1 LALPVNLL
9 KSFLWINRRN
19 EKDVVD
25 LYNSLTP
32 FVQLA
37 LADPP
42 NHMLNFGYWTRST
55 TSPIEAQIEL
65 CKLVGEFANLK
76 SARKVIDIGSG
87 FCAPAIL
94 WKSMYNNLD
103 ILCIDVNFN
112 QLAIALDIPITTTIA
127 KTDLFYV
134 VNKNVVNKNV
144 VNKNVVN
151 KNVVNKNV
159 ELTKLISLV
168 NAAVTRLPFAINSVD
183 TIIALES
190 AQHFKPLTAFLREC
204 RRVLTP
210 KGLLVVAIPV
220 LGRKLSN
227 ESIILQLAKLGIL
240 YFTWASEHYSLDNIK
255 SAMATE
261 GFEIQDIEHIGHGVY
276 EPCANYYI
284 QNRQILRQRLKT
296 KTDAKS
302 LIIEFVERIIYISA
316 LKMKDSSQKEIIDYV
331 LIKAVPAAF

>member
-103 ILCIDVNFN
+103 IVCIDVNFN
-112 QLAIALDIPITTTIA
+112 QLAIALEIPITTTIA

-144 VNKNVVN
+144 
-151 KNVVNKNV
+151 
-159 ELTKLISLV
+159 ELTKSISLV

-255 SAMATE
+255 SAMAIE

-316 LKMKDSSQKEIIDYV
+316 LKMKDSSQKEFIDYV

>member
-1 LALPVNLL
+1 
-9 KSFLWINRRN
+9 
-19 EKDVVD
+19 
-25 LYNSLTP
+25 
-32 FVQLA
+32 
-37 LADPP
+37 
-42 NHMLNFGYWTRST
+42 
-55 TSPIEAQIEL
+55 
-65 CKLVGEFANLK
+65 LVGEFANLK

-103 ILCIDVNFN
+103 IVCIDVNFN
-112 QLAIALDIPITTTIA
+112 QLAIALEIPITTTIA

-144 VNKNVVN
+144 
-151 KNVVNKNV
+151 
-159 ELTKLISLV
+159 ELTKSISLV

-255 SAMATE
+255 SAMAIE

>member
-1 LALPVNLL
+1 MNLL

-42 NHMLNFGYWTRST
+42 NHMLNFGYWIRST
-55 TSPIEAQIEL
+55 TSPIEAQIDL

-103 ILCIDVNFN
+103 IVCIDVNFN
-112 QLAIALDIPITTTIA
+112 QLAIALEIPITTTIA

-144 VNKNVVN
+144 
-151 KNVVNKNV
+151 
-159 ELTKLISLV
+159 ELTKSISLV

-240 YFTWASEHYSLDNIK
+240 YFTWASEHYSLANIK

-316 LKMKDSSQKEIIDYV
+316 LKMKDSSQNEIIDYV

>member
-1 LALPVNLL
+1 MNLL

-37 LADPP
+37 LADPT

-103 ILCIDVNFN
+103 IVCIDVNFN
-112 QLAIALDIPITTTIA
+112 QLAIALEIPITTTIA

-144 VNKNVVN
+144 
-151 KNVVNKNV
+151 
-159 ELTKLISLV
+159 ELTKSISLV

-190 AQHFKPLTAFLREC
+190 AQHFKPLTAFLRDC

-210 KGLLVVAIPV
+210 NGLLVVAIPV
-220 LGRKLSN
+220 LGRNLSN

-316 LKMKDSSQKEIIDYV
+316 LKMKDSSQNEIIDYV

>member
-37 LADPP
+37 LADPT

-103 ILCIDVNFN
+103 IVCIDVNFN
-112 QLAIALDIPITTTIA
+112 QLAIALEIPITTTIA

-144 VNKNVVN
+144 
-151 KNVVNKNV
+151 
-159 ELTKLISLV
+159 ELTKSISLV

-255 SAMATE
+255 SAMAIE

>member
-1 LALPVNLL
+1 VNLL

-112 QLAIALDIPITTTIA
+112 QLAIALEIPITTTIA
-127 KTDLFYV
+127 KTDLFY
-134 VNKNVVNKNV
+134 
-144 VNKNVVN
+144 VVN

-227 ESIILQLAKLGIL
+227 ESIILQFAKLEIL
-240 YFTWASEHYSLDNIK
+240 YFTWVSEHYSLDNIK

-261 GFEIQDIEHIGHGVY
+261 GFEIQDIEHIGHSVY

-284 QNRQILRQRLKT
+284 QNRQMLRQRLRIKT
-296 KTDAKS
+296 LPHAKS

-331 LIKAVPAAF
+331 LIKAVPAAS

>member
-1 LALPVNLL
+1 VNLL

-37 LADPP
+37 LADPT

-103 ILCIDVNFN
+103 IVCIDVNFN
-112 QLAIALDIPITTTIA
+112 QLAIALEIPITTTIA

-144 VNKNVVN
+144 
-151 KNVVNKNV
+151 
-159 ELTKLISLV
+159 ELTKSISLV

-220 LGRKLSN
+220 LGRKLPN

-255 SAMATE
+255 SAMAIE

>member
-1 LALPVNLL
+1 MNLL

-37 LADPP
+37 LADPT

-103 ILCIDVNFN
+103 IVCIDVNFN
-112 QLAIALDIPITTTIA
+112 QLAIALEIPITTTIA

-134 VNKNVVNKNV
+134 VNKNV
-144 VNKNVVN
+144 
-151 KNVVNKNV
+151 
-159 ELTKLISLV
+159 ELTKSISLV

-240 YFTWASEHYSLDNIK
+240 YFTWASEHYSLANIK

-331 LIKAVPAAF
+331 LIKGVPAAF

>member
-1 LALPVNLL
+1 MNSL
-9 KSFLWINRRN
+9 KSFLWISRRN
-19 EKDVVD
+19 GKDVVD
-25 LYNSLTP
+25 LYNALRP

-37 LADPP
+37 LADPN
-42 NHMLNFGYWTRST
+42 NHMLNFGYWTQST

-65 CKLVGEFANLK
+65 CNLVGKFANLK
-76 SARKVIDIGSG
+76 SAKKVIDIGSG
-87 FCAPAIL
+87 FCAPAML
-94 WKSMYNNLD
+94 WQTMYYNLD
-103 ILCIDVNFN
+103 IVCVDVNLK
-112 QLAIALDIPITTTIA
+112 QLATALEIPITTATIA

-134 VNKNVVNKNV
+134 VNKNV
-144 VNKNVVN
+144 
-151 KNVVNKNV
+151 
-159 ELTKLISLV
+159 ERTKSISLV
-168 NAAVTRLPFAINSVD
+168 NAAATRLPFAINSVD
-183 TIIALES
+183 TLVALES

-255 SAMATE
+255 SAMAIE

>member
-1 LALPVNLL
+1 MNLL

-37 LADPP
+37 LADPT
-42 NHMLNFGYWTRST
+42 NHMLNFGYWTQST

-103 ILCIDVNFN
+103 IVCIDVNFN
-112 QLAIALDIPITTTIA
+112 QLAIALEIPITTTIA

-144 VNKNVVN
+144 
-151 KNVVNKNV
+151 
-159 ELTKLISLV
+159 ELTKSISLV

>member
-1 LALPVNLL
+1 VTGVQTCALP
-9 KSFLWINRRN
+9 I
-19 EKDVVD
+19 
-25 LYNSLTP
+25 YSLTP

-103 ILCIDVNFN
+103 IVCIDVNFN
-112 QLAIALDIPITTTIA
+112 QLAIALEIPITTTIA

-144 VNKNVVN
+144 
-151 KNVVNKNV
+151 
-159 ELTKLISLV
+159 ELTKSISLV

-220 LGRKLSN
+220 RGRKLSN

-255 SAMATE
+255 SAMAIE

-302 LIIEFVERIIYISA
+302 LTIEFVERIIYISA

>member
-127 KTDLFYV
+127 KTDLFY
-134 VNKNVVNKNV
+134 
-144 VNKNVVN
+144 VVN

>member
-1 LALPVNLL
+1 MNSL

-37 LADPP
+37 LADPT
-42 NHMLNFGYWTRST
+42 NHMLNFGYWTRGT

-94 WKSMYNNLD
+94 WKTMYNNLD
-103 ILCIDVNFN
+103 IVCIDVNFN
-112 QLAIALDIPITTTIA
+112 QLAIALEIPTTTTIA

-134 VNKNVVNKNV
+134 VNKS
-144 VNKNVVN
+144 
-151 KNVVNKNV
+151 V
-159 ELTKLISLV
+159 ELTKSISLV

-210 KGLLVVAIPV
+210 TGLLVVAIPV

>member
-37 LADPP
+37 LADPT

-103 ILCIDVNFN
+103 IVCIDVNFN
-112 QLAIALDIPITTTIA
+112 QLAIALEIPITTTIA

-144 VNKNVVN
+144 
-151 KNVVNKNV
+151 
-159 ELTKLISLV
+159 ELTKSISLV

-240 YFTWASEHYSLDNIK
+240 YFTWASEHYSLANIK

>member
-1 LALPVNLL
+1 MNSL

-76 SARKVIDIGSG
+76 SAKKVIDIGSG

-103 ILCIDVNFN
+103 IVCIDVNFN
-112 QLAIALDIPITTTIA
+112 QLAIALEIPITTTIA

-144 VNKNVVN
+144 
-151 KNVVNKNV
+151 
-159 ELTKLISLV
+159 ELTKSISLV

-190 AQHFKPLTAFLREC
+190 AQHFKPLTAFLRDC

-210 KGLLVVAIPV
+210 NGLLVVAIPV
-220 LGRKLSN
+220 LGRNLSN

-240 YFTWASEHYSLDNIK
+240 YFIWASEHYSLDNIK
-255 SAMATE
+255 LAMATE
-261 GFEIQDIEHIGHGVY
+261 GFEIQDVEHIGHSLY

-284 QNRQILRQRLKT
+284 QNRQILRQRLKI
-296 KTDAKS
+296 KTLSHAKS

-316 LKMKDSSQKEIIDYV
+316 LKMKDSSQKEIIEYV
-331 LIKAVPAAF
+331 LIKAVPTAS

>member
-1 LALPVNLL
+1 MNSL

-37 LADPP
+37 LADPT
-42 NHMLNFGYWTRST
+42 NHMLNFGYWTRGT

-94 WKSMYNNLD
+94 WKTMYNNLD
-103 ILCIDVNFN
+103 IVCIDVNFN
-112 QLAIALDIPITTTIA
+112 QLAIALEIPTTTTIA

-134 VNKNVVNKNV
+134 VNKNVVNKS
-144 VNKNVVN
+144 
-151 KNVVNKNV
+151 V
-159 ELTKLISLV
+159 ELTKSISLV

-210 KGLLVVAIPV
+210 TGLLVVAIPV

>member
-1 LALPVNLL
+1 LALPVKSL
-9 KSFLWINRRN
+9 KSILWISRRN

-37 LADPP
+37 LADPN
-42 NHMLNFGYWTRST
+42 NHILNFGYWTQST

-65 CKLVGEFANLK
+65 CKLVGEFANLQ
-76 SARKVIDIGSG
+76 SAKKVIDIGSG

-103 ILCIDVNFN
+103 IVCIDVNFK
-112 QLAIALDIPITTTIA
+112 QLATALDIPITTATIA
-127 KTDLFYV
+127 KTDLFC
-134 VNKNVVNKNV
+134 
-144 VNKNVVN
+144 
-151 KNVVNKNV
+151 VVNKNV
-159 ELTKLISLV
+159 ERTKSISLV
-168 NAAVTRLPFAINSVD
+168 NAAATRTPFATNSVD

-190 AQHFKPLTAFLREC
+190 AQHFKPLTVFLREC

-210 KGLLVVAIPV
+210 NGLLVVAIPV

-227 ESIILQLAKLGIL
+227 ESTILQLAKLGIL

-255 SAMATE
+255 SAMAAE
-261 GFEIQDIEHIGHGVY
+261 GFEIQDIERIGHRVY

-296 KTDAKS
+296 KTLPHAKS
-302 LIIEFVERIIYISA
+302 LLIEFVELIIYISA
-316 LKMKDSSQKEIIDYV
+316 LKMKDSSQKEIIDYI
-331 LIKAVPAAF
+331 LIKAVPAAS

>member
-1 LALPVNLL
+1 VNLL

-103 ILCIDVNFN
+103 IVCIDVNFN
-112 QLAIALDIPITTTIA
+112 QLAIALEIPITTTIA

-134 VNKNVVNKNV
+134 VNKNV
-144 VNKNVVN
+144 
-151 KNVVNKNV
+151 
-159 ELTKLISLV
+159 ELTKSISLV

-255 SAMATE
+255 SAMAIE

>member
-1 LALPVNLL
+1 MNSL

-37 LADPP
+37 LADPT
-42 NHMLNFGYWTRST
+42 NHMLNFGYWTRGT

-65 CKLVGEFANLK
+65 CKLVGEFANLR
-76 SARKVIDIGSG
+76 SAKKVIDFGSG

-103 ILCIDVNFN
+103 IVCIDVNFN
-112 QLAIALDIPITTTIA
+112 QLAIALEIPITTTIA

-144 VNKNVVN
+144 
-151 KNVVNKNV
+151 
-159 ELTKLISLV
+159 ELTKSISLV

-210 KGLLVVAIPV
+210 TGLLVVAIPV

>member
-1 LALPVNLL
+1 VNLL

-103 ILCIDVNFN
+103 IVCIDVNFN
-112 QLAIALDIPITTTIA
+112 QLAIALEIPITTTIA

-151 KNVVNKNV
+151 KNV
-159 ELTKLISLV
+159 ELTKSISLV
-168 NAAVTRLPFAINSVD
+168 NAAVNRLPFAINSVD

-227 ESIILQLAKLGIL
+227 ESIILQLTKLGIL
-240 YFTWASEHYSLDNIK
+240 YFTWASEHYSLEKIE
-255 SAMATE
+255 SAIVTE
-261 GFEIQDIEHIGHGVY
+261 GFEIQDIKHIGHSVY
-276 EPCANYYI
+276 EPSASYYI
-284 QNRQILRQRLKT
+284 QNRQVLRQRLRTNTSSHT
-296 KTDAKS
+296 KSVLVD
-302 LIIEFVERIIYISA
+302 FVERLVYISA

-331 LIKAVPAAF
+331 LIKAVPAAS